1 MAKKNIEIPK
11 DNNII
16 RMPLEEVMPDNY
28 LPYAV
33 EVAKDRALPDVRDGL
48 KPVHRRILYGAYMLK
63 AFPDKPYYKSARIVG
78 DILGKYHP
86 HGDSSVYD
94 AMVILAQNFSTRAP
108 LIDGH
113 GNWGSIDGDGAAAMR
128 YTEARLSSIS
138 MEMLRDIEK
147 NVVDMVPNYSDSEM
161 EPKVLPAR
169 YPNLLVNGTFG
180 IAVGLSTNIP
190 PHNLKEVI
198 DGTLAYIDN
207 NEITTRELMNY
218 IKGPDLPTGGVLIG
232 EKTLLS
238 AYETGEG
245 KVTLRA
251 KAKIE
256 TLENGRLGIV
266 ITEFPYRRNKARI
279 LQTIS
284 DMTGDKRHAKALDG
298 IVDIRDESD
307 RTGIRAVIEFKK
319 AVDHDMADKVLK
331 YLYKKTDLQGNISFN
346 MVALADG
353 KPETMGLK
361 TIISHYVNH
370 QKDVVTRRT
379 KRELEVAEKRFH
391 IVEGFIKAIG
401 IMDEVIATIRAS
413 KSKKDAHENL
423 VLKFGF
429 TDLQAEAI
437 LELMLYR
444 LTGLEIKVFQ
454 KEHKEL
460 SKKIKALRKI
470 LENESVLLG
479 VIKDELKEVAEVY
492 GDERRTALIEDES
505 EAKID
510 LEELIV
516 AEDVMVTL
524 SNEGFIKKIPLK
536 TYNRSNVDE
545 NEIEY
550 REGDYLKFLIKSNT
564 KDTLAIFTD
573 KGTVYQ
579 IKCNSV
585 ADKKWKDKGERL
597 EDLIRG
603 LSLED
608 EKIIALESIEN
619 FLPNKC
625 FKFITANGLIK
636 KTTLDKFVTAYS
648 KLMAIKLKNDDLLAS
663 VSLIDSQDEERFVE
677 IETTNGLNFVV
688 SEPEL
693 EFTDRNILGI
703 QLVPLKSGNQIKSIR
718 FVDNY
723 EYKEFIIGINKKGN
737 IKTFSNMNSNSYEKV
752 KVNSFRNII
761 AFSNKGKVFKFPAY
775 LLQNTEESN
784 ISDLVDG
791 FEKDELIIKVAPINE
806 FGKIGE
812 DLFVYFFSREGLV
825 KKTSLREFLG
835 EFNNQIAY
843 KFKTPKDELVNVD
856 INFENATVILV
867 TKNGMGIKFLATAI
881 NPMGRVASGVTGI
894 SLKDD
899 NKVIFGKV
907 IPPTEGI
914 DDKTLE
920 AYNDYKKELT
930 SNYEKLVLESKQK
943 EKAEVNIEDI
953 KLQNRAGRGSSLMIL
968 VLEDYIRDVIIE
980 SVKLL

>member
-190 PHNLKEVI
+190 PHNLREVI

-423 VLKFGF
+423 VSKFGF

-460 SKKIKALRKI
+460 SKKIKVLRKI

-693 EFTDRNILGI
+693 EFTDRNILGV

-867 TKNGMGIKFLATAI
+867 TKNGMGIKFSATAI

-907 IPPTEGI
+907 IPPSEGI

-968 VLEDYIRDVIIE
+968 VLEDYIRDVII
-980 SVKLL
+980 K

>member
-190 PHNLKEVI
+190 PHNLREVI

-423 VLKFGF
+423 VSKFGF

-524 SNEGFIKKIPLK
+524 SNEGFIKKLPLK

-545 NEIEY
+545 NDIEY

-693 EFTDRNILGI
+693 EFTDRNILGV

-737 IKTFSNMNSNSYEKV
+737 IKTFSNMNSSSYEKV
-752 KVNSFRNII
+752 KVNSFRNVI

-867 TKNGMGIKFLATAI
+867 TKNGMGIKFSATAI

-899 NKVIFGKV
+899 NKVVFGKV
-907 IPPTEGI
+907 IPLAEGI

-930 SNYEKLVLESKQK
+930 SNYEKLILESKQK

-968 VLEDYIRDVIIE
+968 VLEDYIRDVII
-980 SVKLL
+980 K

>member
-78 DILGKYHP
+78 DILGKYHT

-190 PHNLKEVI
+190 PHNLREVI

-370 QKDVVTRRT
+370 QKDVVTRGT

-423 VLKFGF
+423 VSKFGF

-693 EFTDRNILGI
+693 EFTDRNILGV

-812 DLFVYFFSREGLV
+812 DLFVYFFSKEGLV

-843 KFKTPKDELVNVD
+843 KFKTPKDELINVD

-867 TKNGMGIKFLATAI
+867 TKNGMGIKFSATAI

-907 IPPTEGI
+907 IPPSEGI

-930 SNYEKLVLESKQK
+930 SNYEKLILESKQK

-968 VLEDYIRDVIIE
+968 VLEDYIRDVII
-980 SVKLL
+980 K

>member
-190 PHNLKEVI
+190 PHNLREVI

-423 VLKFGF
+423 VSKFGF

-524 SNEGFIKKIPLK
+524 SNEGFIKKLPLK

-693 EFTDRNILGI
+693 EFTDRNILGV

-867 TKNGMGIKFLATAI
+867 TKNGMGIKFSATAI

-907 IPPTEGI
+907 IPPSEDI

-968 VLEDYIRDVIIE
+968 VLEDYIRDVII
-980 SVKLL
+980 K

>member
-190 PHNLKEVI
+190 PHNLREVI

-423 VLKFGF
+423 VSKFQF

-524 SNEGFIKKIPLK
+524 SNEGFIKKLPLK

-550 REGDYLKFLIKSNT
+550 REGDYLRFLIKSNT

-693 EFTDRNILGI
+693 EFTDRNILGV

-737 IKTFSNMNSNSYEKV
+737 IKTFSNMNSSSYEKV
-752 KVNSFRNII
+752 KVNSFRNVI
-761 AFSNKGKVFKFPAY
+761 AFSNKGKIFKFPAY

-867 TKNGMGIKFLATAI
+867 TKNGMGIKFSAIAI

-907 IPPTEGI
+907 IPLAEGI

-930 SNYEKLVLESKQK
+930 SNYEKLILESKQK

-968 VLEDYIRDVIIE
+968 VLEDYIRDVII
-980 SVKLL
+980 K

>member
-190 PHNLKEVI
+190 PHNLREVI

-256 TLENGRLGIV
+256 TLENGRLGMV

-423 VLKFGF
+423 VSKFGF

-444 LTGLEIKVFQ
+444 LTGLEINVFQ

-693 EFTDRNILGI
+693 EFTDRNILGV

-843 KFKTPKDELVNVD
+843 KFKTPKDELINVD

-907 IPPTEGI
+907 IPPSEGI

-968 VLEDYIRDVIIE
+968 VLEDYIRDVII
-980 SVKLL
+980 K

>member
-423 VLKFGF
+423 VSKFGF

-693 EFTDRNILGI
+693 EFTDRNILGV

-812 DLFVYFFSREGLV
+812 DLFVYFFSKEGLV

-867 TKNGMGIKFLATAI
+867 TKNGIGIKFSATAI

-907 IPPTEGI
+907 IPLTEGI

-968 VLEDYIRDVIIE
+968 VLEDYIRDVII
-980 SVKLL
+980 K

>member
-190 PHNLKEVI
+190 PHNLREVI

-423 VLKFGF
+423 VSKFGF

-524 SNEGFIKKIPLK
+524 SNEGFIKKLPIK

-693 EFTDRNILGI
+693 EFTDRNILGV

-737 IKTFSNMNSNSYEKV
+737 IKTFSNMNSSSYEKV
-752 KVNSFRNII
+752 KVNSFRNVI

-784 ISDLVDG
+784 ISELVDG

-867 TKNGMGIKFLATAI
+867 TKNGMGIKFSATAI

-899 NKVIFGKV
+899 NKVVFGKV
-907 IPPTEGI
+907 IPLAEGI

-930 SNYEKLVLESKQK
+930 SNYEKLILESKQK

-968 VLEDYIRDVIIE
+968 VLEDYIRDVII
-980 SVKLL
+980 K

>member
-190 PHNLKEVI
+190 PHNLREVI

-423 VLKFGF
+423 VSKFGF
-429 TDLQAEAI
+429 TELQAEAI

-524 SNEGFIKKIPLK
+524 SNEGFIKKLPLK

-693 EFTDRNILGI
+693 EFTDRNILGV

-843 KFKTPKDELVNVD
+843 KFKTPKDELINVD

-907 IPPTEGI
+907 IPPSEGI

-968 VLEDYIRDVIIE
+968 VLEDYIRDVII
-980 SVKLL
+980 K

>member
-423 VLKFGF
+423 VSKFGF

-597 EDLIRG
+597 EELIRG
-603 LSLED
+603 LSLEY

-693 EFTDRNILGI
+693 EFTDRNILGV

-867 TKNGMGIKFLATAI
+867 TKNGMGIKFSATAI

-907 IPPTEGI
+907 IPPSEGI

-968 VLEDYIRDVIIE
+968 VLEDYIRDVII
-980 SVKLL
+980 K

>member
-190 PHNLKEVI
+190 PHNLRDVI

-423 VLKFGF
+423 VSKFGF

-693 EFTDRNILGI
+693 EFTDRNILGV

-907 IPPTEGI
+907 IPPSEGI

-968 VLEDYIRDVIIE
+968 VLEDYIRDVII
-980 SVKLL
+980 K

>member
-190 PHNLKEVI
+190 PHNLREVI

-218 IKGPDLPTGGVLIG
+218 IKGPDLSTGGVLIG

-423 VLKFGF
+423 VSKFGF

-693 EFTDRNILGI
+693 EFTDRNILGV

-843 KFKTPKDELVNVD
+843 KFKTPKDELINVD

-907 IPPTEGI
+907 IPPSEGI

-968 VLEDYIRDVIIE
+968 VLEDYIRDVII
-980 SVKLL
+980 K

>member
-190 PHNLKEVI
+190 PHNLREVI

-413 KSKKDAHENL
+413 KSKKYAHENL
-423 VLKFGF
+423 VSKFGF

-693 EFTDRNILGI
+693 EFTDRNILGV

-867 TKNGMGIKFLATAI
+867 TKNGMGIKFSATAI

-930 SNYEKLVLESKQK
+930 SNYEKLILESKQK

-968 VLEDYIRDVIIE
+968 VLEDYIRNVII
-980 SVKLL
+980 K

>member
-190 PHNLKEVI
+190 PHNLREVI

-423 VLKFGF
+423 VSKFGF

-693 EFTDRNILGI
+693 EFTDRNILGV

-806 FGKIGE
+806 FGKIGG

-867 TKNGMGIKFLATAI
+867 TKNGMGIKFSATAI

-907 IPPTEGI
+907 IPPSEGI
-914 DDKTLE
+914 DNKTLE

-968 VLEDYIRDVIIE
+968 VLEDYIRDVII
-980 SVKLL
+980 K

>member
-16 RMPLEEVMPDNY
+16 RMPLEEIMPDNY

-190 PHNLKEVI
+190 PHNLREVI

-423 VLKFGF
+423 VSKFGF

-460 SKKIKALRKI
+460 SKKIKVLRKI

-524 SNEGFIKKIPLK
+524 SNEGFIKKLPLK

-693 EFTDRNILGI
+693 EFTDRNILGV

-843 KFKTPKDELVNVD
+843 KFKTPKDELINVD

-867 TKNGMGIKFLATAI
+867 TKNGMGIKFSATAI

-907 IPPTEGI
+907 IPPSEGI

-930 SNYEKLVLESKQK
+930 SNYEKLILESKQK

-968 VLEDYIRDVIIE
+968 VLEDYIRDVII
-980 SVKLL
+980 K

>member
-1 MAKKNIEIPK
+1 MAKNNIEIPK

-147 NVVDMVPNYSDSEM
+147 DVVDMVPNYSDSEM

-190 PHNLKEVI
+190 PHNLREVI

-401 IMDEVIATIRAS
+401 IMDEVIATIRDS

-693 EFTDRNILGI
+693 EFTDRNILGV

-737 IKTFSNMNSNSYEKV
+737 IKTFSNMNINSYEKV

-867 TKNGMGIKFLATAI
+867 TKNGMGIKFSATAI

-907 IPPTEGI
+907 IPPSEGI

-930 SNYEKLVLESKQK
+930 SNYEKLILESKQK

-968 VLEDYIRDVIIE
+968 VLEDYIRDVII
-980 SVKLL
+980 K

>member
-190 PHNLKEVI
+190 PHNLREVI

-423 VLKFGF
+423 VSKFGF

-524 SNEGFIKKIPLK
+524 SNEGFIKKLPLK

-693 EFTDRNILGI
+693 EFTDRNILGV

-856 INFENATVILV
+856 INFESATVILV
-867 TKNGMGIKFLATAI
+867 TKNGMGIKFSATAI

-907 IPPTEGI
+907 IPPSEGI

-930 SNYEKLVLESKQK
+930 SNYEKLILESKQK

-968 VLEDYIRDVIIE
+968 VLEDYIRDVII
-980 SVKLL
+980 K

>member
-190 PHNLKEVI
+190 PHNLREVI

-423 VLKFGF
+423 VSKFGF

-460 SKKIKALRKI
+460 SKKIKTLRKI

-693 EFTDRNILGI
+693 EFTDRNILGV

-761 AFSNKGKVFKFPAY
+761 AFSNRGKVFKFPAY

-867 TKNGMGIKFLATAI
+867 TKNGMGIKFSATAI

-907 IPPTEGI
+907 IPPSEGI

-968 VLEDYIRDVIIE
+968 VLEDYIRDVII
-980 SVKLL
+980 K

>member
-190 PHNLKEVI
+190 PHNLREVI

-423 VLKFGF
+423 VSKFGF

-693 EFTDRNILGI
+693 EFTDRNILGV

-791 FEKDELIIKVAPINE
+791 FEKDEIIIKVAPINE

-907 IPPTEGI
+907 IPPSEDI

-930 SNYEKLVLESKQK
+930 SNYEKLILESKQK

-968 VLEDYIRDVIIE
+968 VLEDYIRDVII
-980 SVKLL
+980 K

>member
-190 PHNLKEVI
+190 PHNLREVI

-423 VLKFGF
+423 VSKFGF

-648 KLMAIKLKNDDLLAS
+648 KLMAIKLKSDDLLAS

-693 EFTDRNILGI
+693 EFTDRNILGV

-867 TKNGMGIKFLATAI
+867 TKNGMGIKFSATAI

-907 IPPTEGI
+907 IPPSEGI

-930 SNYEKLVLESKQK
+930 SNYEKLILESKQK

-968 VLEDYIRDVIIE
+968 VLEDYIRDVII
-980 SVKLL
+980 K

>member
-138 MEMLRDIEK
+138 MEMLIDIEK

-190 PHNLKEVI
+190 PHNLREVI

-423 VLKFGF
+423 VSKFGF

-524 SNEGFIKKIPLK
+524 SNEGFIKKLPLK

-693 EFTDRNILGI
+693 EFTDRNILGV

-791 FEKDELIIKVAPINE
+791 FEKDEIIIKVAPINE

-907 IPPTEGI
+907 IPPSEDI

-930 SNYEKLVLESKQK
+930 SNYEKLILESKQK

-968 VLEDYIRDVIIE
+968 VLEDYIRDVII
-980 SVKLL
+980 K